1 MRGRGEEGRALAI
14 QFSLPVDVPL
24 KGEIRLPQLRK
35 RAGEVLREQVQA
47 VPQHADLVPALPLPA
62 HVEVLLRHAPG
73 DAAQGHDG
81 PGDQA
86 GIDQRTQQRDAQHH
100 DQQVG
105 QQPLHGLRRL
115 VYRAHAAHDHQFARF
130 AVRQGDGI
138 ADLEVRDLLRI
149 RRLALDLRFQSIALL
164 HGIAGD
170 RHFGVARRQI
180 VLPRDDFRARQGIVK
195 HLASTAGQA
204 HVRARV
210 PCEGVEHRHAVRRSP
225 ALQRRREACAPV
237 HQLLLQQRGIADGRE
252 IGDGRVGHGAGQGR
266 ESKGQQKAAQR
277 QASPTSFQ
285 AFQRDSPP
293 L

>member
-115 VYRAHAAHDHQFARF
+115 VYRAHAAHDHQLAQLP
-130 AVRQGDGI
+130 VRQGDGI

-149 RRLALDLRFQSIALL
+149 RRLALVLRFQSIALL

-180 VLPRDDFRARQGIVK
+180 ALPRDDFRTRQGVVE
-195 HLASTAGQA
+195 HLPTAGQA
-204 HVRARV
+204 QVRARV
-210 PCEGVEHRHAVRRSP
+210 PGEGLQQQHAVRRSP

-237 HQLLLQQRGIADGRE
+237 HQLLLQQRGVADGRE
-252 IGDGRVGHGAGQGR
+252 IGDGRVGHGAGQGG
-266 ESKGQQKAAQR
+266 ESKGKQKAAQR
-277 QASPTSFQ
+277 QAPSTSSQ
-285 AFQRDSPP
+285 SFQRDSPP